1 MKIEKRLYI
10 VATGKGMKDFME
22 EIGSPCELQEVVGR
36 DFDIWDSGLPL
47 YSKRREQ
54 MESVGMYR
62 LHLEEHLAL
71 I

>member
-1 MKIEKRLYI
+1 
-10 VATGKGMKDFME
+10 MKDFME